1 MASEAAVALA
11 KRYVWWQG
19 PAETLENVPQ
29 LLRQIMA
36 LGTPADYATALG
48 LWGKNAFVC
57 ALLEAPPGALDDR
70 SWYFWR
76 RHFGL
81 PEAPPP
87 ARRFDAAAG

>member
-1 MASEAAVALA
+1 MVSTAAVTLA
-11 KRYVWWQG
+11 KRYVWWQD

-36 LGTPADYATALG
+36 LGTPADYATAVD
-48 LWGKNAFVC
+48 LWGKRAFRH
-57 ALLEAPPGALDDR
+57 AFLKATPGALNDR

-81 PEAPPP
+81 PEEPPP
-87 ARRFDAAAG
+87 ARSFDASTT